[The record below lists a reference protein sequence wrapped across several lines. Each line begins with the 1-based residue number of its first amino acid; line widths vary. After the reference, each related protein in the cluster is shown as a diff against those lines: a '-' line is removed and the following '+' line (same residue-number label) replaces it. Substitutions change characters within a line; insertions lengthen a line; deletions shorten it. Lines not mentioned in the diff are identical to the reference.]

1 MSYRYN
7 TIAIT
12 LHWVIAACILINLGF
27 GWWMG
32 DALNDEATQ
41 NLATN
46 VFQWHKSL
54 GLLILVLSLLRLGW
68 RLLHPAPPLPEAT
81 VRWEQLVARLT
92 HIAFYGLMIGTPLS
106 GWLYVSTQ
114 WRGDNPLNV
123 PTVWFGLF
131 EVPHL
136 LVLNTLPSETRELLA
151 SWILPTHEYLAWA
164 FALLLVLHIG
174 AALRHHFLLKD
185 AVLTHMIPALAKIS
199 PQKYQAKT
207 RPLTAAATTLSL
219 AGLLAIGLSISGE
232 APEQNASSA
241 EQALAE
247 LSADFPTGLPHWQL
261 LPDESHIHFSGT
273 HAGKAFKGEF
283 TRWQAELRFDEATGT
298 PAIAV
303 VIDTAS
309 ATDGVPMHDR
319 TLPQEEWFNASTYP
333 FATYTAT
340 TADALGDNRY
350 ALPGTL
356 TIKQHRIAM
365 APLTLEQTGDTL
377 RIYGELK
384 IDRADVDMG
393 MESDPKGEWVSREI
407 RIQVNALATRLSP

>member
-7 TIAIT
+7 AIAIT
-12 LHWVIAACILINLGF
+12 LHWVIAVCLLINLGF

-32 DALNDEATQ
+32 EALNDDTTQ

-54 GLLILVLSLLRLGW
+54 GLLILVLSLVRLSW
-68 RLLHPAPPLPEAT
+68 RLLHPAPPLPEVTA
-81 VRWEQLVARLT
+81 RWEQLVARLT
-92 HIAFYGLMIGTPLS
+92 HIAFYGLMIGIPLS

-114 WRGDNPLNV
+114 WRGDAPLNV

-136 LVLNTLPSETRELLA
+136 LTLNTLPPETREFLA
-151 SWILPTHEYLAWA
+151 SWIFTTHETLSWA
-164 FALLLVLHIG
+164 FALLLILHIG

-185 AVLTHMIPALAKIS
+185 TVLTRMIPALARTS
-199 PQKYQAKT
+199 LQQYVAKP
-207 RPLTAAATTLSL
+207 RPRTAAAVTLSL
-219 AGLLAIGLSISGE
+219 VALLAIGLSISGG
-232 APEQNASSA
+232 APERNASSA

-247 LSADFPTGLPHWQL
+247 LTAELPTGLPRWQL
-261 LPDESHIHFSGT
+261 VPVDSHIHFSGT

-283 TRWQAELRFDEATGT
+283 TRWQAELHFDGATGT

-319 TLPQEEWFNASTYP
+319 TLPQEEWFNVSAYP

-340 TADALGDNRY
+340 TADAVGDNRY

-356 TIKQHRIAM
+356 TIKQHAIAM
-365 APLTLEQTGDTL
+365 APLTLERTGDTL

-393 MESDPKGEWVSREI
+393 MESDPNGEWVSRDI
-407 RIQVNALATRLSP
+407 KVQVNALAIRLSP